1 MLNPSHHRSNL
12 HRYVIIEASHPT
24 NKLVYLQDGP
34 LKQYF
39 IFCFCWKED
48 FAPAGADALM
58 VVVSFFFF
66 VNVAIVV
73 QSKDTPRDNPSFEL
87 KIK

>member
-1 MLNPSHHRSNL
+1 
-12 HRYVIIEASHPT
+12 
-24 NKLVYLQDGP
+24 
-34 LKQYF
+34 
-39 IFCFCWKED
+39 
-48 FAPAGADALM
+48 M

-73 QSKDTPRDNPSFEL
+73 QSKDKPRDNPSFEL